1 MRNLVDELTEYCQ
14 TDYYPFHMPG
24 HKRSEECAH
33 NPYSYDLT
41 EIDGMDNLYEA
52 EGILKEAMDRA
63 SKCYGAD
70 ASYYLVNGSTCGMMT
85 AIFATTKQN
94 DRILVA
100 RNCHGCVYKSIY
112 LRGLVPEY
120 VYPPLIE
127 NMDIFGSVRAEDIE
141 EKLKEFEDIKVVVIT
156 SPTYEGIISDIKK
169 IAEIVHKY
177 NKILIVDEAH
187 GSHLGFHEYF
197 PDGAV
202 KCGADIVV
210 QSMHKTM
217 KGLTQT
223 GLLHIKGNRVSA
235 FEVKKYLGI
244 FQTSSPSYVLMSSI
258 DSSVSR
264 VLEFGPFLFEGY
276 VENLKKFAKN
286 VEKLTH
292 TKVFYVENVDKS
304 KIFDIDRGKLVIY
317 INSRNKDAKYLYDI
331 LRDKYH
337 LQMEMVSTKYVLAM
351 TSIGDSAEGFERL
364 YKALEEIDREIRVE
378 EMYLLRNGIA
388 PLKKDE
394 SEPMFDG
401 RAVVKMGP
409 AEAEKQE
416 KEFVNIIEAV
426 GKISCEYIYM
436 YPPGIPILAPG
447 EIIMNSTVKS
457 YVDYKK
463 KGYNIYGPRYN
474 EEGKIQVVKEDFKSW
489 ERFFT

>member
-1 MRNLVDELTEYCQ
+1 
-14 TDYYPFHMPG
+14 MPG
-24 HKRSEECAH
+24 HKRKQECAY
-33 NPYSYDLT
+33 NPYSYDMT

-52 EGILKEAMDRA
+52 EGILKDAMNRA

-70 ASYYLVNGSTCGMMT
+70 ISYYLVNGSTGGILT
-85 AIFATTKQN
+85 AIFATTKEN

-100 RNCHGCVYKSIY
+100 RNCHGSVYKSIY
-112 LRGLVPEY
+112 LRKLVPEY
-120 VYPPLIE
+120 IYPEMIE
-127 NMDIFGSVRAEDIE
+127 GMDMFGSVNAEVIE

-156 SPTYEGIISDIKK
+156 SPTYEGVVSDIKK

-177 NKILIVDEAH
+177 NRILIVDEAH
-187 GSHLGFHEYF
+187 GSHLGFHKYF

-223 GLLHIKGNRVSA
+223 GLLHIKGNRVDA
-235 FEVKKYLGI
+235 AEVKKYLGI

-258 DSSVSR
+258 DNSVSR
-264 VLEFGPFLFEGY
+264 VLEFGPILFDGY
-276 VENLKKFAKN
+276 VENLKKFTKN

-292 TKVFYVENVDKS
+292 ISVFNVDNVNKS
-304 KIFDIDRGKLVIY
+304 KVFDIDRGKLVIFM
-317 INSRNKDAKYLYDI
+317 NSRKKDARYLYDT

-337 LQMEMVSTKYVLAM
+337 LQLEMVSTKYVLAM
-351 TSIGDSAEGFERL
+351 TSLADSAEGFERL
-364 YKALEEIDREIRVE
+364 YKALEDIDREVRVE
-378 EMYLLRNGIA
+378 ERYLSRNGIA
-388 PLKKDE
+388 IEKKAQQTL
-394 SEPMFDG
+394 MFEG

-409 AEAEKQE
+409 AEAQEQE
-416 KEFVNIIEAV
+416 KEVVNITDAI

-447 EIIMNSTVKS
+447 EIIMKNTVNN
-457 YVDYKK
+457 YIGYKD